1 MHVAAVAEPKVFNEP
16 GLAIEATE
24 RDEGAVLAL
33 GDAELGLGVA
43 DFGGNGGVEG
53 FGGGRVELELN

>member
-1 MHVAAVAEPKVFNEP
+1 MHVAAIAEPNVFNER

-24 RDEGAVLAL
+24 RDEGAILAL
-33 GDAELGLGVA
+33 GDTELGLGVP

-53 FGGGRVELELN
+53 FGGGRVKLELN